1 MTTHSSKVYQTPQE
15 VRLACRSGI
24 FAEQTS
30 GHASGFAQGNLCI
43 LPKEYAF
50 DFLLFCQRN
59 PKPCPLLHVIE
70 AGEYNLGDTD
80 IRTDLPKYRI
90 YKDGILQ
97 EEVTDVSSYWRDDLV
112 TFVIGCSFSFEDA
125 LVKAGLHI
133 RHIDQG
139 CNVPMYRTN
148 RPCKPAGVFS
158 GNLVVSMRPF
168 APQDVAK
175 AVEITS
181 RYPRVHGA
189 PVHIGDPAALGITD
203 IGKPDYGDA
212 VKIEEGEIPVF
223 WACGVTPQSIVMTS
237 KPSFCITHAPG
248 HMLVLDDLNEALS
261 LS

>member
-1 MTTHSSKVYQTPQE
+1 M
-15 VRLACRSGI
+15 
-24 FAEQTS
+24 
-30 GHASGFAQGNLCI
+30 
-43 LPKEYAF
+43 
-50 DFLLFCQRN
+50 FLSQI
-59 PKPCPLLHVIE
+59 KHV
-70 AGEYNLGDTD
+70 AAGDTD

-90 YKDGILQ
+90 YEDGILQ
-97 EEVTDVSSYWRDDLV
+97 EEVTDVTSYWRDDLV

-125 LVKAGLHI
+125 LVKAGLRI

-189 PVHIGDPAALGITD
+189 PVHIGDPVSIGQPIT
-203 IGKPDYGDA
+203 I
-212 VKIEEGEIPVF
+212 
-223 WACGVTPQSIVMTS
+223 
-237 KPSFCITHAPG
+237 
-248 HMLVLDDLNEALS
+248 LLS
-261 LS
+261 Y